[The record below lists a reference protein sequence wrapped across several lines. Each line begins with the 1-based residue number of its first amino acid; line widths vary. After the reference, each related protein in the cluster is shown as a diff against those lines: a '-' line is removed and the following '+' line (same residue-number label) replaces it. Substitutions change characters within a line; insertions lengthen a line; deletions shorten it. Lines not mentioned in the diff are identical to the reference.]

1 MKNILDNI
9 EDSQPEEEE
18 GNFQDNDN
26 DYDDMGSNVAQINS
40 GSCV

>member
-9 EDSQPEEEE
+9 EIEDSQPEE
-18 GNFQDNDN
+18 GNYQDNDN